1 MYYICMFMANKKQK
15 YYVVWVGIE
24 PGIYDNW
31 EDAQEQVVSYPG
43 AKYKSFSSYEQA
55 VAAFRGNDSDECR
68 TLLEYARRP
77 AAATNYTALPGIA
90 PDAIAVDA
98 ACSGN
103 PGKLEYRGVEIA
115 SGNELFHMG
124 PFPVGTNNIGE
135 YLALVHALA
144 LCAQRGETR
153 RTIYS
158 DSRTALAWLSRHGS
172 NTRLTPCADTAY
184 LRQLLARADAWVQ
197 SHTWQNPVRKWPTD
211 EWGEI
216 PADFGRT

>member
-1 MYYICMFMANKKQK
+1 MFMANKKQK

-103 PGKLEYRGVEIA
+103 PGKQLRWKQHPNQSYKKQEPKDTVTKEIHIA
-115 SGNELFHMG
+115 S
-124 PFPVGTNNIGE
+124 V
-135 YLALVHALA
+135 
-144 LCAQRGETR
+144 
-153 RTIYS
+153 
-158 DSRTALAWLSRHGS
+158 
-172 NTRLTPCADTAY
+172 
-184 LRQLLARADAWVQ
+184 ADAHIAFECKTSKEVN
-197 SHTWQNPVRKWPTD
+197 HT
-211 EWGEI
+211 E
-216 PADFGRT
+216 

>member
-135 YLALVHALA
+135 YLALVHAL
-144 LCAQRGETR
+144 
-153 RTIYS
+153 
-158 DSRTALAWLSRHGS
+158 
-172 NTRLTPCADTAY
+172 
-184 LRQLLARADAWVQ
+184 
-197 SHTWQNPVRKWPTD
+197 
-211 EWGEI
+211 
-216 PADFGRT
+216 

>member
-197 SHTWQNPVRKWPTD
+197 SGISVKY
-211 EWGEI
+211 
-216 PADFGRT
+216 FL